1 MLREIDDKRLEGE
14 GDEEE
19 FSYKRWSSESKD
31 DLVTDPVMKEKYSRF
46 SYLWK
51 SCGFA
56 LERNPENG
64 QLGPPSHAALFKATV
79 MRKYDIWKAVE
90 ELMEAFQSGSLEMP
104 EQGSILKL
112 LDGLKIKSTTKPAHK
127 KDPFLIRECNKIFKS
142 RCLDRG
148 YRHFTKKLALQ
159 AGIDCY
165 PPDSEEADQ
174 SLKPHFPEQVL
185 KELTATSHAR
195 WGYPEIRKVVDR
207 LMNPSDN
214 LTVFPNG
221 STCTPA
227 ITHLKNVEYLRGV
240 VLTHYDHEFDS
251 NYGLNLGP
259 WDVAWTSEFKNTLS
273 LVDHC
278 NDGLQN
284 CKFIWF
290 LTDQALPHAM
300 AAISERD
307 MQFKVFYWSKNRGNC
322 AGDRFTSDGEIF
334 LMCWPPGHQLDIFKD
349 PTEPERYTTNPYC
362 ARIPSS
368 NMFRLESTDVSKP
381 TNAAQK
387 PIALI
392 RRILDFATEPGS
404 LILDVTCGTGT
415 TSLASIVRMQDLAI
429 SRKARIQT
437 PDSVILV
444 EKDDT
449 QHEGAVT
456 RIKEWLAL
464 SKDEADAL
472 EDRKLGTFPRKAG
485 GGAEDGEEEEEEA
498 EEPLAQEL
506 SSLAH
511 VGKSIAAG
519 QDDGHATEE
528 NEQAEARGGGGGGE
542 EDEYDDDEEETEEEE
557 EEEEGGHSSSEAAD
571 SECDDDVDDDASSD
585 ADDDALGD

>member
-1 MLREIDDKRLEGE
+1 M
-14 GDEEE
+14 
-19 FSYKRWSSESKD
+19 
-31 DLVTDPVMKEKYSRF
+31 
-46 SYLWK
+46 
-51 SCGFA
+51 A
-56 LERNPENG
+56 
-64 QLGPPSHAALFKATV
+64 
-79 MRKYDIWKAVE
+79 
-90 ELMEAFQSGSLEMP
+90 AFQSGSLEMP

-112 LDGLKIKSTTKPAHK
+112 LEGLKNKSATKPAHK
-127 KDPFLIRECNKIFKS
+127 KDAFLIRECNKIFKS

-185 KELTATSHAR
+185 KELTATSHSR
-195 WGYPEIRKVVDR
+195 QQ
-207 LMNPSDN
+207 
-214 LTVFPNG
+214 
-221 STCTPA
+221 
-227 ITHLKNVEYLRGV
+227 LRAQ
-240 VLTHYDHEFDS
+240 
-251 NYGLNLGP
+251 LGP

-278 NDGLQN
+278 NDGLHN

-307 MQFKVFYWSKNRGNC
+307 MQFKLFYWSKNRGDC

-349 PTEPERYTTNPYC
+349 PTEPERLL
-362 ARIPSS
+362 PSS
-368 NMFRLESTDVSKP
+368 KCKTWL
-381 TNAAQK
+381 
-387 PIALI
+387 
-392 RRILDFATEPGS
+392 
-404 LILDVTCGTGT
+404 
-415 TSLASIVRMQDLAI
+415 

-472 EDRKLGTFPRKAG
+472 EDRKLGTFPRKASG
-485 GGAEDGEEEEEEA
+485 DAEDGEEEEA

-506 SSLAH
+506 CSLAH

-528 NEQAEARGGGGGGE
+528 NEQAKANEDVANPVGE
-542 EDEYDDDEEETEEEE
+542 DDYEEEE
-557 EEEEGGHSSSEAAD
+557 EEEEGEEEGTGEDNTGSEED
-571 SECDDDVDDDASSD
+571 E
-585 ADDDALGD
+585 

>member
-1 MLREIDDKRLEGE
+1 MHIIIK
-14 GDEEE
+14 GD
-19 FSYKRWSSESKD
+19 FDNHRDNIKQ
-31 DLVTDPVMKEKYSRF
+31 LVASTAKPV
-46 SYLWK
+46 
-51 SCGFA
+51 
-56 LERNPENG
+56 
-64 QLGPPSHAALFKATV
+64 
-79 MRKYDIWKAVE
+79 
-90 ELMEAFQSGSLEMP
+90 SL
-104 EQGSILKL
+104 
-112 LDGLKIKSTTKPAHK
+112 
-127 KDPFLIRECNKIFKS
+127 LI
-142 RCLDRG
+142 
-148 YRHFTKKLALQ
+148 A
-159 AGIDCY
+159 
-165 PPDSEEADQ
+165 
-174 SLKPHFPEQVL
+174 
-185 KELTATSHAR
+185 
-195 WGYPEIRKVVDR
+195 
-207 LMNPSDN
+207 
-214 LTVFPNG
+214 
-221 STCTPA
+221 
-227 ITHLKNVEYLRGV
+227 
-240 VLTHYDHEFDS
+240 DS

-368 NMFRLESTDVSKP
+368 NMFRLESTD
-381 TNAAQK
+381 
-387 PIALI
+387 
-392 RRILDFATEPGS
+392 
-404 LILDVTCGTGT
+404 
-415 TSLASIVRMQDLAI
+415 LASIVRMQDLAI

-485 GGAEDGEEEEEEA
+485 GGAEDGEEEEEA

-528 NEQAEARGGGGGGE
+528 NEQAEARGGGGGGGGGEEGEEEEEEEEEGE
-542 EDEYDDDEEETEEEE
+542 EDEYDDDEEETEEEEEE

>member
-1 MLREIDDKRLEGE
+1 M
-14 GDEEE
+14 
-19 FSYKRWSSESKD
+19 
-31 DLVTDPVMKEKYSRF
+31 
-46 SYLWK
+46 
-51 SCGFA
+51 A
-56 LERNPENG
+56 
-64 QLGPPSHAALFKATV
+64 
-79 MRKYDIWKAVE
+79 
-90 ELMEAFQSGSLEMP
+90 AFQSGSLEMP

-112 LDGLKIKSTTKPAHK
+112 LEGLKNKSATKPADK
-127 KDPFLIRECNKIFKS
+127 KDAFIIKECNKIFKS

-148 YRHFTKKLALQ
+148 YMHFTKKLALQ

-185 KELTATSHAR
+185 KELTATSHSR
-195 WGYPEIRKVVDR
+195 HIIIKGDF
-207 LMNPSDN
+207 DN
-214 LTVFPNG
+214 HRDNIKQLVA
-221 STCTPA
+221 STAKPVSLLIA
-227 ITHLKNVEYLRGV
+227 
-240 VLTHYDHEFDS
+240 DS

-381 TNAAQK
+381 TNSAQK

-415 TSLASIVRMQDLAI
+415 TA
-429 SRKARIQT
+429 
-437 PDSVILV
+437 
-444 EKDDT
+444 
-449 QHEGAVT
+449 
-456 RIKEWLAL
+456 
-464 SKDEADAL
+464 
-472 EDRKLGTFPRKAG
+472 
-485 GGAEDGEEEEEEA
+485 
-498 EEPLAQEL
+498 
-506 SSLAH
+506 
-511 VGKSIAAG
+511 
-519 QDDGHATEE
+519 
-528 NEQAEARGGGGGGE
+528 
-542 EDEYDDDEEETEEEE
+542 
-557 EEEEGGHSSSEAAD
+557 
-571 SECDDDVDDDASSD
+571 
-585 ADDDALGD
+585 